1 MDRSTTR
8 NKCEARRIESW
19 LLNQMA
25 VRGVTN
31 IAKALGM
38 DKSSITRWKET
49 MVPKMAL
56 LLAELE
62 YGVVDE
68 DVARVSKQV
77 ALHLEEQ
84 IFGYLKNEKPQASGN
99 SFRA

>member
-1 MDRSTTR
+1 MEHSTTR

-25 VRGVTN
+25 LRGVTN

-84 IFGYLKNEKPQASGN
+84 IFGYLKNEKTPKNGEFFEA
-99 SFRA
+99 

>member
-1 MDRSTTR
+1 MEHSTSR

-19 LLNQMA
+19 LLSQMA
-25 VRGVTN
+25 LRGVTN

-84 IFGYLKNEKPQASGN
+84 IFGYLKNEKPQTSGN

>member
-1 MDRSTTR
+1 MNQSTTR

-19 LLNQMA
+19 LLSQMA
-25 VRGVTN
+25 LRGVTN

-49 MVPKMAL
+49 IVPKMAL

-84 IFGYLKNEKPQASGN
+84 IFGYLKNEKPQTSGN
-99 SFRA
+99 SFEA

>member
-1 MDRSTTR
+1 MEHSTSR
-8 NKCEARRIESW
+8 NKCEARRIETW

-25 VRGVTN
+25 LRGVTN

-38 DKSSITRWKET
+38 DKSSITRWKES

-84 IFGYLKNEKPQASGN
+84 IFGYLKNEKPQTSGN